1 MKNIKIKKFGSGN
14 NHLLIIEKIGYGPD
28 GKPSM
33 TAYYLQSYESII
45 ALAIHLTKAYGPDDP
60 FYSLSLDAKTWDYSS
75 TTAKHRNAFLDRFTP
90 WAVNNTNSTTKRISV
105 GDIIL
110 EDLNAPYGV
119 GFFIGHN
126 SSLNNRVVHDE

>member
-14 NHLLIIEKIGYGPD
+14 NHLLIREALGRDPD
-28 GKPSM
+28 GGPSM
-33 TAYYLQSYESII
+33 IAYYLQSYDSII
-45 ALAIHLTKAYGPDDP
+45 ALALHRPHG
-60 FYSLSLDAKTWDYSS
+60 FHSLCLDAKTWDYSK
-75 TTAKHRNAFLDRFTP
+75 TTAKHRNAFMDRFTP
-90 WAVNNTNSTTKRISV
+90 WAVNNTNSTTKRIST

-126 SSLNNRVVHDE
+126 SSLKNRGARDMQ

>member
-14 NHLLIIEKIGYGPD
+14 NHLLIRENLGRAPEG
-28 GKPSM
+28 GPSM

-45 ALAIHLTKAYGPDDP
+45 ALAIHRPEYGL
-60 FYSLSLDAKTWDYSS
+60 YSLSLDSKIWDLTS

-90 WAVNNTNSTTKRISV
+90 WAVNNTNSTTKRIST

-110 EDLNAPYGV
+110 EKLNSKKHYEELEERM
-119 GFFIGHN
+119 
-126 SSLNNRVVHDE
+126 S

>member
-14 NHLLIIEKIGYGPD
+14 NHLLIREDLGWDPEG
-28 GKPSM
+28 GPSM
-33 TAYYLQSYESII
+33 IAYYLQSYESII
-45 ALAIHLTKAYGPDDP
+45 ALALHRPGHGLC
-60 FYSLSLDAKTWDYSS
+60 SLSLDSKTWDYSR
-75 TTAKHRNAFLDRFTP
+75 TTAKHRNAFMDRFTP
-90 WAVNNTNSTTKRISV
+90 WAVNNTSSTTKRISA

-126 SSLNNRVVHDE
+126 SSLNNRGVHNERS